1 MIGNISNIEDFKP
14 YLKKVAYNNVDKK
27 FKDFAHDHFGECTV
41 VYDDFSNSMR
51 LLYKGYLIPRSYP
64 KKDSTAEAEELT
76 FQRVI
81 SEGSDEE

>member
-51 LLYKGYLIPRSYP
+51 LLYKDYLIPRSYP
-64 KKDSTAEAEELT
+64 KKDSMAEAEELT

-81 SEGSDEE
+81 SEEGDEE